1 MVALI
6 RLGCADRDAVGLKPS
21 KDRTANVLSWPLEL
35 CGCGSIDSARQ
46 LSRAE
51 HREPRSVFGS
61 HGHGR
66 YLTDWLSVSND
77 FVLVRTLIRGEDA
90 VLQSAERRCDL
101 DQHQKGRKM

>member
-1 MVALI
+1 MVVSSDGMVSSAAGVTAVWSVSSVIIALV

-51 HREPRSVFGS
+51 HREARIVFGS
-61 HGHGR
+61 HGH
-66 YLTDWLSVSND
+66 N
-77 FVLVRTLIRGEDA
+77 
-90 VLQSAERRCDL
+90 Q
-101 DQHQKGRKM
+101 